1 MDFVKDER
9 MLHTNLTKADASRYV
24 FIPGSPQRV
33 ERIAKYLDSPKF
45 VTVNREHETW
55 CGYLE
60 GQKVLVTST
69 GMGGPS
75 TAIAVEE
82 LARVGAT
89 TFIRIGSCASTSD
102 DTVMGDV
109 VIPSACVR
117 MEGTALHYAPLEY
130 PATPSIEVFDALRE
144 ASKEKGFPTKIG
156 TVISRDGFYTQY
168 EDSDKP
174 YSYELANRWK
184 AYKMMG
190 ALATEME
197 AATLFIVGTS
207 LGLRTG
213 GVMVCATNSRKTNAN
228 CGEYPISYEPR
239 AIEVAVEAMR
249 RLIRADNSK

>member
-1 MDFVKDER
+1 MDFEKDEKL
-9 MLHTNLTKADASRYV
+9 LHTNLSKANTAKYA

-33 ERIAKYLDSPKF
+33 ERIAKYLDNPEF

-60 GQKVLVTST
+60 GQKVLVTSS

-75 TAIAVEE
+75 TAIAEEE
-82 LARVGAT
+82 LARIGVT
-89 TFIRIGSCASTSD
+89 TFIRVGSCASTSD
-102 DTVMGDV
+102 ETVMGDV

-117 MEGTALHYAPLEY
+117 MEGTGLHYAPLEY
-130 PATPSIEVFDALRE
+130 PATPNIEVFDALRE
-144 ASKEKGFPTKIG
+144 ASRVKGFPTKIG
-156 TVISRDGFYTQY
+156 TVISRDGFFTQY
-168 EDSDKP
+168 EDSNKP
-174 YSYELANRWK
+174 YSYELANKWK

-197 AATLFIVGTS
+197 AATLFIVGAS

-213 GVMVCATNSRKTNAN
+213 GVLVCATNNKKTNTK
-228 CGEYPISYEPR
+228 CGSYPISYEPR
-239 AIEVAVEAMR
+239 AIEVAVDAMR

>member
-144 ASKEKGFPTKIG
+144 ASEEKGFPTKIG

-197 AATLFIVGTS
+197 AATLFIVGAS